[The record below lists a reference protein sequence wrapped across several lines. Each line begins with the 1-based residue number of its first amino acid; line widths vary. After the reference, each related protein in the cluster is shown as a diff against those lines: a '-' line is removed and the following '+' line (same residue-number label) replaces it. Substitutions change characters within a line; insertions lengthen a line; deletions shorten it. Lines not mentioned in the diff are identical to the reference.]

1 MPKHAQDLSA
11 VLLWKASQ
19 MPEGLAEDKA
29 TASKGS
35 GGVKRIKWLSGLR
48 KQLVNFIALLTFHT
62 LKVKTTTPLKEVL
75 LSLPDGDLWE
85 DAKVLECLDYVL
97 KSKLL
102 KVPQEYKD
110 VFPRLFGFGRG

>member
-1 MPKHAQDLSA
+1 MFD
-11 VLLWKASQ
+11 
-19 MPEGLAEDKA
+19 
-29 TASKGS
+29 
-35 GGVKRIKWLSGLR
+35 
-48 KQLVNFIALLTFHT
+48 T

-102 KVPQEYKD
+102 KVPEEYKD
-110 VFPRLFGFGRG
+110 VFPRLFVFGRGWSCEGLPCCQLDPIHNPDPTSA